1 MSHTKGR
8 EEVGVKWAAFSG
20 CGSSGQS
27 CRSSPNTSVM
37 ESQPVGTIQ
46 LHHLFHGLIYPSC
59 AITGPG
65 DAAQVL
71 WRGHIWILEAVAGR
85 LWGLQ
90 PPRNLCGG
98 HVSPVL
104 PAALS
109 QLPARPATGP
119 EAQGLTGL
127 LGIVDTILIS
137 CFQRDGLVLQ
147 PPLERI
153 GERWYISIYCMWTCV
168 VGKH

>member
-1 MSHTKGR
+1 MSHTEGR
-8 EEVGVKWAAFSG
+8 EEVGVKRAAFSG

-37 ESQPVGTIQ
+37 ESQPVDTIQ
-46 LHHLFHGLIYPSC
+46 LHHLFHDLIYPSC
-59 AITGPG
+59 ARMGPG

-71 WRGHIWILEAVAGR
+71 WRGHIWILEAVAR
-85 LWGLQ
+85 WLWGSQ
-90 PPRNLCGG
+90 PLRNLCGG

-109 QLPARPATGP
+109 QLPARPATWA
-119 EAQGLTGL
+119 EAQGLTHSVNTGL

-137 CFQRDGLVLQ
+137 CFQHDGLVLQ

-153 GERWYISIYCMWTCV
+153 GER
-168 VGKH
+168 